1 MWASSK
7 GGHTVKDT
15 KQQASRKE
23 QQLNIALGIIREL
36 LLYVP
41 KNRTGLAASAKQR
54 AENFL
59 KAMEEAQ

>member
-1 MWASSK
+1 MAQGRDK
-7 GGHTVKDT
+7 GN
-15 KQQASRKE
+15 KE

-36 LLYVP
+36 LQHITEDSSSDSY
-41 KNRTGLAASAKQR
+41 RARRR